1 MSHATD
7 QDDDDTPQSRGRSKD
22 RSVWRS
28 FSLQGDAQGDALG
41 DAQGEPAAAR
51 KVGGAR
57 QDAEDAPHEWDDA
70 SVTRRARHSVDE
82 DRHCIPLFSPSTC
95 RDMLLRP
102 SLTGPLML
110 SSTDNSDSLP
120 EP

>member
-1 MSHATD
+1 MLRTAGSRATEK
-7 QDDDDTPQSRGRSKD
+7 QPDDDDDDDDGTPQSRGRGKAPC
-22 RSVWRS
+22 VWRS
-28 FSLQGDAQGDALG
+28 FSLQGDAHGA
-41 DAQGEPAAAR
+41 E
-51 KVGGAR
+51 GGAH
-57 QDAEDAPHEWDDA
+57 EWDAPHEWHDA

-82 DRHCIPLFSPSTC
+82 GHRHHIPLLSPSTC

-102 SLTGPLML
+102 SLTGPLLL